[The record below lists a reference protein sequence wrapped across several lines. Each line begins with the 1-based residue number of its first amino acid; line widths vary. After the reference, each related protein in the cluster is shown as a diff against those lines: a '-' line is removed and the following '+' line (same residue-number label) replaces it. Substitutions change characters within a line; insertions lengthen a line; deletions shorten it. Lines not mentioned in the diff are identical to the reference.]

1 MNAESTTLEAT
12 KAHEPDGV
20 REEKGERQTGP
31 QSRAT
36 SRAAFREKK
45 I

>member
-20 REEKGERQTGP
+20 REEKGERRTGP
-31 QSRAT
+31 RSRAT